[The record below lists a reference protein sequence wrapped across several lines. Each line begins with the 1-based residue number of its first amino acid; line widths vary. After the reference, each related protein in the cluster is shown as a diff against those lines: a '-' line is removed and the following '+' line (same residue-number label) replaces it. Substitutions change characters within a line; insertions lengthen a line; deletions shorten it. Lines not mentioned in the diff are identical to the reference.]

1 MQNELN
7 AGKRDVELGQ
17 RRREKRDRQ
26 RRCRTD
32 RKAPAAQVG
41 ELADLPGGTVDV
53 GENAARPR
61 QERLA
66 RGRERDVPGH
76 PMEEGSTELFFEH
89 ADRARHRRLCHA
101 EPARGLGEVPLL
113 RDGDEVAQL
122 MELDPHSV
130 PLSTRAL

>member
-1 MQNELN
+1 MQNELD
-7 AGKRDVELGQ
+7 AGERHVEFGE
-17 RRREKRDRQ
+17 RRREKRDRE

-32 RKAPAAQVG
+32 CEAPAAQVG
-41 ELADLPGGTVDV
+41 ELPDLPGGTVDV

-61 QERLA
+61 QECLA
-66 RGRERDVPGH
+66 RRRERDVPGH
-76 PMEEGSTELFFEH
+76 AMKEGSAELLFEH
-89 ADRARHRRLCHA
+89 ADRARHRRLCDA